1 MSSFEILLKPKASPD
16 TITKLGSLREELKK
30 LEDKLEDGV
39 NNDLNEA
46 INEMEQGHFLAASMI
61 ASRVICY
68 ILNKIPSENDEE
80 KTSKLINLG
89 IIEKERKDE
98 RENFIKASR
107 LSRNLLSHR
116 AGLSPKPDEALQLIS
131 SAITFARYLVAFSQ
145 RIQKE

>member
-1 MSSFEILLKPKASPD
+1 
-16 TITKLGSLREELKK
+16 
-30 LEDKLEDGV
+30 
-39 NNDLNEA
+39 
-46 INEMEQGHFLAASMI
+46 MEQGHFLAASMI

-68 ILNKIPSENDEE
+68 ILNKIPGENDEE
-80 KTSKLINLG
+80 KTSKLISLE

-107 LSRNLLSHR
+107 LSRNLLSHK

-131 SAITFARYLVAFSQ
+131 SAITFTRYLVVLSQ